1 MFGDKLLI
9 SPKRGDPSEPVL
21 EKTIEHTLKMYEAGQ
36 KATTN
41 SDVMSGGQLV
51 EVYLP
56 PTAIWYNYYS
66 K

>member
-21 EKTIEHTLKMYEAGQ
+21 ERTIEYTFKLYEAG
-36 KATTN
+36 KKTTTN
-41 SDVMSGGQLV
+41 ADVMSGGQLV

-56 PTAIWYNYYS
+56 PSAIWYNYYS

>member
-21 EKTIEHTLKMYEAGQ
+21 ERAIEHTFKMYEAGKQ
-36 KATTN
+36 TSTN
-41 SDVMSGGQLV
+41 ADVLSGGQLV

-56 PTAIWYNYYS
+56 PSAIWYNYYS